1 MRRKGEIFASFLLKS
16 LQNLLLFFANLA
28 KETDGQFHQHSTS
41 SFYARRSEKHTKND
55 NFTGFFVLL
64 GLALVKAARRMW
76 MKLTPKAAKEVTEF
90 QFRFLR
96 SK

>member
-1 MRRKGEIFASFLLKS
+1 MVNFINILRAAFMRAGPKSTQKMTTLLV
-16 LQNLLLFFANLA
+16 FC
-28 KETDGQFHQHSTS
+28 
-41 SFYARRSEKHTKND
+41 
-55 NFTGFFVLL
+55 VLL